1 MNILEIV
8 NPAKCS
14 EQDDESTKPDKGT
27 IAKLLA
33 QILQNKSKKA
43 GSLTQDEGQRLL
55 LRERRLSIEERE
67 VKLER
72 ERIEP
77 MKLKKE
83 LNIN

>member
-14 EQDDESTKPDKGT
+14 EQDDESTKPDEGT
-27 IAKLLA
+27 I
-33 QILQNKSKKA
+33 A